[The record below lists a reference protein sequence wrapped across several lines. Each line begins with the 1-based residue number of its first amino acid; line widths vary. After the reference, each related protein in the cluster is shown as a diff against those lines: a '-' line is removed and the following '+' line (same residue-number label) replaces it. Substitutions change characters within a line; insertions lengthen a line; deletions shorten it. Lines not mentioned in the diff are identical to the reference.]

1 MSCFRNPELDA
12 NGSPDGNFPRRC
24 GAARPPVS
32 SSSSSSPR
40 LAVCAAPPGPG
51 EAPLRSAPPRARG
64 SAVGARPGQ
73 SEEARPPPGRW
84 GASHVRE
91 RAVPPRPAPDREP
104 RRVWPGSSAGLPSP
118 TALFHL
124 FPRTLPARPLRG
136 SEHTWAKRSPW
147 VWPRARSC
155 SLGTHLWQPD
165 VAARRPSPVPAPP
178 GSRFQPRRA
187 PGQRGPST
195 PGAR

>member
-1 MSCFRNPELDA
+1 MFQKSRAGCQRE
-12 NGSPDGNFPRRC
+12 PRRKLPAAVRC
-24 GAARPPVS
+24 SAATRLLLLLLLLLSAARSARGAARP
-32 SSSSSSPR
+32 
-40 LAVCAAPPGPG
+40 GG
-51 EAPLRSAPPRARG
+51 GSAPPRARG

-91 RAVPPRPAPDREP
+91 RAVPPRPAPGRER

-187 PGQRGPST
+187 PWQRGPST
-195 PGAR
+195 PGTR

>member
-1 MSCFRNPELDA
+1 MPTGAQTETSRGGAVQRGHP
-12 NGSPDGNFPRRC
+12 SPPSPPPLRRSQC
-24 GAARPPVS
+24 ARRRPA
-32 SSSSSSPR
+32 R
-40 LAVCAAPPGPG
+40 GR
-51 EAPLRSAPPRARG
+51 LRSAPPRARG

-91 RAVPPRPAPDREP
+91 RAVPPRPAPGRER

-165 VAARRPSPVPAPP
+165 VAARRPSAVPAPP